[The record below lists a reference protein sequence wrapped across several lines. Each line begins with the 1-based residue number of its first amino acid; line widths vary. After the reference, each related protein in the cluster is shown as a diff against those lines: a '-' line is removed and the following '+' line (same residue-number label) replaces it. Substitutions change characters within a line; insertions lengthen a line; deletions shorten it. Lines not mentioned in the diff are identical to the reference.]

1 MIALSNVICF
11 FFYSSLVI
19 EKVVR
24 SRFGLSATSSYSM
37 ALIDLP
43 LVCKPSTST
52 LAMPEWSSEVLYSVS
67 ELRTDKADTSIFH
80 M

>member
-1 MIALSNVICF
+1 MSLV

-24 SRFGLSATSSYSM
+24 SRFGRSAKPSYST

-43 LVCKPSTST
+43 LAGKPSTST
-52 LAMPEWSSEVLYSVS
+52 LAMPEWSSEGLYSVS
-67 ELRTDKADTSIFH
+67 ELRTDKADISILYI
-80 M
+80 